1 MNSKNNLRH
10 NSISL
15 SYLILAYLGLLFK
28 DEDFFVS
35 DASPRRGAPKLLA
48 RQPLSLRPTKEI
60 NGWGYKYL
68 RFIARSA
75 SLKLDTFYK
84 VQTNTWN
91 SIVGLE
97 HFLGGTKI
105 VVQCTLGTT

>member
-1 MNSKNNLRH
+1 M
-10 NSISL
+10 
-15 SYLILAYLGLLFK
+15 
-28 DEDFFVS
+28 S
-35 DASPRRGAPKLLA
+35 DASPRRGAPKLVA

-75 SLKLDTFYK
+75 SFKLDTFYK

-97 HFLGGTKI
+97 HFLGGNKI
-105 VVQCTLGTT
+105 VVH

>member
-15 SYLILAYLGLLFK
+15 SYLILAYLGLFK

-35 DASPRRGAPKLLA
+35 DASPRRGAPKLVA

-60 NGWGYKYL
+60 NGWGYTHL

-75 SLKLDTFYK
+75 SFKLDTSYK

-97 HFLGGTKI
+97 KFLGGNKI
-105 VVQCTLGTT
+105 VVH

>member
-1 MNSKNNLRH
+1 MQVITALKMNSKNNLRH

-48 RQPLSLRPTKEI
+48 TRQPPSDLQKRLT
-60 NGWGYKYL
+60 GG
-68 RFIARSA
+68 
-75 SLKLDTFYK
+75 
-84 VQTNTWN
+84 VTN
-91 SIVGLE
+91 I
-97 HFLGGTKI
+97 
-105 VVQCTLGTT
+105 